1 MSKVKTDKAP
11 VDFLTAKQ
19 AKAEHARLTAEI
31 AQHDKRYYQDD
42 RPSITDAEYDALRA
56 RYSAIE
62 ERFPDLR
69 TLESLSLKVGVAP
82 SGKFKKVRHALPML
96 SLDNAFSDEDV
107 VDFVARIRRFLKLG
121 ESEKIAFSAEPKI
134 DGLSM
139 SLRYED
145 GELVTAATRGDGAE
159 GEDVT
164 ANIRTLKDVPKKLKG
179 KAVPKV
185 CEVRGEVYMTKGA
198 FLELNERQKASGG
211 QIFANPRNS
220 AAGSLRQKDPNITA
234 SRPLGFFAYAWGEMS
249 DMPADTQTGMIKW
262 FEACGFKTNP
272 LTRLCRSTDELI
284 GFHRKIEEGRAKLD
298 YDIDGVVYKIDR
310 IDWQER
316 LGFVSRTPRWAV
328 AHKFPA
334 ERAMTVMRDVLIT
347 VGRTGVL
354 TPTAQLEPIGVG
366 GVVVSMATLHNED
379 YIKGVDG
386 KGEILREGRDIRIG
400 DTVIVQRA
408 GDVIP
413 QIVDVVI
420 DKRPKDAKPYK
431 FPKQCPCHLHTDV
444 VREETAT
451 GEEGAR
457 ARCTGEFACPF
468 QKIEHLKLFCSRRA
482 FDIEGL
488 GEKQIELFFEK
499 GWVKEPV
506 DIFTLEKKHRKELL
520 EEEGF
525 GETSVRNLFDAIDA
539 RRTIALDRFIYA
551 LGIRHVGETT
561 ALALARGYGS
571 WQAFHDACLKIA
583 RGRRGGR
590 RRHGCARS
598 DRRHGHRGGEGL
610 FRGKPQSR
618 HRRAAE
624 EAGRGAR
631 RREAEDGQPGCR
643 QDRCLHRLAGKDD
656 ARGSQGA
663 GRAPRRE
670 GRRLRLEEDRL
681 CHRRPGCR
689 IEARRGQKA
698 RRKNAHR
705 GRVAETH
712 IWVSDPIQAKRLSCL
727 ITLQIGAP
735 PRQRSIRQRR
745 RNCSGSRGRAC
756 AALHWGRSRDRSQ
769 GPPRGNSW
777 SAARCHREW
786 P

>member
-1 MSKVKTDKAP
+1 MPKVKTEKTP

-31 AQHDKRYYQDD
+31 ALHDKRYYQDD
-42 RPSITDAEYDALRA
+42 RPSITDAEYDALRS
-56 RYSAIE
+56 RYNAIE

-69 TLESLSLKVGVAP
+69 TLESLSVKVGAAP

-107 VDFVARIRRFLKLG
+107 VDFVARIRRFLKLD

-139 SLRYED
+139 SLRYEG

-164 ANIRTLKDVPKKLKG
+164 ANIRTLKDVPQKLKG
-179 KAVPKV
+179 RNVPEV

-198 FLELNERQKASGG
+198 FLELNERQKAAGG

-220 AAGSLRQKDPNITA
+220 AAGSLRQKDPKITA

-249 DMPADTQTGMIKW
+249 QMPADTQTGMIKW
-262 FEACGFKTNP
+262 FETCGFKTNP

-284 GFHRKIEEGRAKLD
+284 QFHSKIEEGRAKLD

-354 TPTAQLEPIGVG
+354 TPTAQLEPVGVG
-366 GVVVSMATLHNED
+366 GVMVSMATLHNED

-386 KGEILREGRDIRIG
+386 SGETLREGRDIRIG

-420 DKRPKDAKPYK
+420 DKRPKSAKPYH
-431 FPKQCPCHLHTDV
+431 FPKKCPCHLHTDV

-499 GWVKEPV
+499 EWIKEPA
-506 DIFTLEKKHRKELL
+506 DIFTLPQRNKKIRL
-520 EEEGF
+520 EDEEGF
-525 GETSVRNLFDAIDA
+525 GETSVRNLFSAIDA
-539 RRTIALDRFIYA
+539 RRTISLDRFIYA

-571 WQAFHDACLKIA
+571 WQAFHDAGLKIA
-583 RGRRGGR
+583 KG
-590 RRHGCARS
+590 
-598 DRRHGHRGGEGL
+598 DTET
-610 FRGKPQSR
+610 
-618 HRRAAE
+618 AAE
-624 EAGRGAR
+624 MDALDQIGGTVIEAVKAYFGESHNCGIVERLKKQV
-631 RREAEDGQPGCR
+631 EVLDAEKPKTDSAI
-643 QDRCLHRLAGKDD
+643 AGKTVVFT
-656 ARGSQGA
+656 GSLEKMTREEAKAQAERLGAKAAGSVSKKTDYVVAGPGA
-663 GRAPRRE
+663 GSKLVEAKKH
-670 GRRLRLEEDRL
+670 GVKVLTEDEWL
-681 CHRRPGCR
+681 KL
-689 IEARRGQKA
+689 IAR
-698 RRKNAHR
+698 
-705 GRVAETH
+705 
-712 IWVSDPIQAKRLSCL
+712 
-727 ITLQIGAP
+727 
-735 PRQRSIRQRR
+735 
-745 RNCSGSRGRAC
+745 
-756 AALHWGRSRDRSQ
+756 
-769 GPPRGNSW
+769 
-777 SAARCHREW
+777 
-786 P
+786 